1 MQRPGVYLLTPISAQ
16 AKRWMKL
23 NLQCQRWQL
32 VGESVGIEARQIETV
47 LDGMTAAGLKRD
59 VDYIVAS

>member
-1 MQRPGVYLLTPISAQ
+1 MQRPIVYLLTPISEQ

-32 VGESVGIEARQIETV
+32 VGESVGIEARQLENV
-47 LDGMTAAGLKRD
+47 LHEMNAAGLMKN